1 MQYAIVLRVFGIST
15 SFHVK
20 QDTATGVQFLF
31 FWGFLRVLEEFSFRS
46 VGGGAWHWTI
56 IP

>member
-20 QDTATGVQFLF
+20 QNTAARVRFLF
-31 FWGFLRVLEEFSFRS
+31 FWGFLRVLAEFSFRS
-46 VGGGAWHWTI
+46 GDGGGGGGGL
-56 IP
+56 